1 MVEERGL
8 IDPKRLREQPWKTG
22 RDPRLQGARLQED
35 YPRCCHLCF
44 CCTTAGHHADLI
56 GCPRCSS
63 FISGCTGMGG
73 RVHCQVLGALLHV
86 PGCGESRVK
95 LFGFCSGKHA
105 PTSQYHTQWRIPPD
119 VRTDGFW
126 QAKECIMPSQIS
138 YCSHFVVNHSIRKVN
153 VGLLK

>member
-8 IDPKRLREQPWKTG
+8 IDPERLREQPWKTG

-44 CCTTAGHHADLI
+44 CCTTTGHHADLI
-56 GCPRCSS
+56 SCPRCSS

-86 PGCGESRVK
+86 PGCGGSKSQTLWLLQWKTCSYIPISHSVK
-95 LFGFCSGKHA
+95 NSPRCKDRWILTGKGMYNA
-105 PTSQYHTQWRIPPD
+105 LPD
-119 VRTDGFW
+119 F
-126 QAKECIMPSQIS
+126 
-138 YCSHFVVNHSIRKVN
+138 
-153 VGLLK
+153 LL